1 MTTIEESQRLVAEHR
16 AERAPFIAHYA
27 ETAFGDHASSCGV
40 PLEVIMAAAA
50 RTFDMLDV
58 DQQVELVEEELERW
72 AAAKKNDD
80 AVHRAQAVPDGEP
93 SLVPRPAGLTTIY
106 SQERDQ
112 MRNDLIYRLM
122 HERFDLIYA
131 IAVRRDD
138 APGGSKHHQWLITP
152 PRADEVETPL
162 TRQHVLLTSLMTD
175 LRHIKQKVETIVKGV
190 SMEMRRKK

>member
-1 MTTIEESQRLVAEHR
+1 
-16 AERAPFIAHYA
+16 
-27 ETAFGDHASSCGV
+27 
-40 PLEVIMAAAA
+40 MAAAA

-138 APGGSKHHQWLITP
+138 APGGAKHHQWLITP
-152 PRADEVETPL
+152 PRADEEETPL
-162 TRQHVLLTSLMTD
+162 ARQHVLLTNLVTD
-175 LRHIKQKVETIVKGV
+175 LRHIKQKVETIIKGV
-190 SMEMRRKK
+190 SMELRRKK